1 MYVMYGM
8 STGRTA
14 ALYGEGEF
22 VLLVRLKQT
31 DLLTHRA
38 PAGLSISTVED
49 TDSCENTLH
58 SLSGYSTIM
67 NTEIVTKKS
76 NNNPGDWLR

>member
-1 MYVMYGM
+1 MV
-8 STGRTA
+8 R
-14 ALYGEGEF
+14 GEEEL
-22 VLLVRLKQT
+22 VLLVRLRQT

-58 SLSGYSTIM
+58 SLSGYSTIIDIA
-67 NTEIVTKKS
+67 IVTKTS
-76 NNNPGDWLR
+76 NSNPGDWLR

>member
-1 MYVMYGM
+1 M

-14 ALYGEGEF
+14 AWHGEGEGEL
-22 VLLVRLKQT
+22 VLLVRLRQT

-38 PAGLSISTVED
+38 PAGLSISTFED

-67 NTEIVTKKS
+67 DTEIVTKRS
-76 NNNPGDWLR
+76 NNNPGDWLG